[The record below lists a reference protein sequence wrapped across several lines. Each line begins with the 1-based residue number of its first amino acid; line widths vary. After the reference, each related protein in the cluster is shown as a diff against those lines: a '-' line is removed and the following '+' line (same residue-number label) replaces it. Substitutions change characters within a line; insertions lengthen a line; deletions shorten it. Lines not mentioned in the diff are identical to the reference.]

1 MPGAVVLHAAVV
13 EHVAADLRPPFDLL
27 FLSFQL
33 VLQFAAFVQLD
44 LVELRTQDAHRIFLV
59 HDLRARFGV
68 LDHNP
73 RGQVAQAYAGFDL
86 VDVLAALAAAAVCVP
101 FDVGGVDRDLD
112 RVVHRRRYE
121 HRSEGG
127 LALVVCVER
136 GGAHEA
142 VHAALAFEVA
152 VGELADEFESRRLDS
167 DLLAVLHVDHLDLV
181 TVRFAPAH
189 VHAHQHRSPVEAFGA
204 ARAGV
209 DFHDRA
215 EPVLFAAQHVA
226 HFERLD
232 HLQYPA
238 VLRVELLGGRYPL
251 ADEFGQQVQLFH
263 RRGDRIVG
271 GDPVF
276 DPGHLFQL
284 LLGLARIVPEVRRMG
299 QRLLLVEFEPPVVD
313 MQVGMERRLPLL
325 ERFDLFGG
333 NHLSCRLWLFG
344 SSGSVRPVRC
354 IVFYFSQ

>member
-1 MPGAVVLHAAVV
+1 M
-13 EHVAADLRPPFDLL
+13 
-27 FLSFQL
+27 
-33 VLQFAAFVQLD
+33 
-44 LVELRTQDAHRIFLV
+44 
-59 HDLRARFGV
+59 
-68 LDHNP
+68 
-73 RGQVAQAYAGFDL
+73 
-86 VDVLAALAAAAVCVP
+86 
-101 FDVGGVDRDLD
+101 
-112 RVVHRRRYE
+112 
-121 HRSEGG
+121 RSSIG
-127 LALVVCVER
+127 R
-136 GGAHEA
+136 
-142 VHAALAFEVA
+142 
-152 VGELADEFESRRLDS
+152 
-167 DLLAVLHVDHLDLV
+167 
-181 TVRFAPAH
+181 
-189 VHAHQHRSPVEAFGA
+189 PVEACAA
-204 ARAGV
+204 ARPGV

-215 EPVLFAAQHVA
+215 QPVLLAAQHVA

-238 VLRVELLGGRYPL
+238 VLRIGEPFGGRYPL
-251 ADEFGQQVQLFH
+251 ADEFGQQVQHPH